1 MLKIFIALFIII
13 NIAGFYL
20 MKIDKNKAKNHQYRI
35 SENTLWLVAIFF
47 GATGM
52 TLGMKTF
59 RHKTKHFQFKY
70 GLPVLS
76 LLEIGLL
83 LFAFNLLS

>member
-1 MLKIFIALFIII
+1 MI
-13 NIAGFYL
+13 NLVGFYL
-20 MKIDKNKAKNHQYRI
+20 MMIDKKKAKNHQYRI
-35 SENTLWLVAIFF
+35 RESTLWLVALFF
-47 GATGM
+47 GAIGM

-83 LFAFNLLS
+83 LYAFNLLS